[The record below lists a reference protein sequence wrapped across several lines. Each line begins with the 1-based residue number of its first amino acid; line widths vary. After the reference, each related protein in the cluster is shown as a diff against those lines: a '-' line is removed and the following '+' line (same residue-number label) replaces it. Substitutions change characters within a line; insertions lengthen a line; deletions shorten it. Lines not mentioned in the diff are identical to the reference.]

1 MAGGAW
7 QLSYVSSGRKAAKL
21 HRSTLTLPTFSLPA
35 PLPRPRPTRL
45 SSAPGAWLVG
55 HVGTV
60 ERLSHVIREREKTL
74 GRSRLFVS
82 VFFFLVL
89 HTHRPARCGLCAG
102 SRGGWQAAR
111 RRHAARAR
119 ARGSAV
125 RGAAR
130 VESETE
136 RDPPCMITPFEFV

>member
-89 HTHRPARCGLCAG
+89 HTHV
-102 SRGGWQAAR
+102 
-111 RRHAARAR
+111 ARALR
-119 ARGSAV
+119 PVRREPGRLAGCAAPPRPPHGHARAV
-125 RGAAR
+125 RGARSRACG
-130 VESETE
+130 E
-136 RDPPCMITPFEFV
+136 RDRERPPLYDYSL